1 MSKHRDSYADQ
12 PWPFELGGLS
22 EYSVT
27 ACDCQLRHD
36 LGVKMPKKNQI
47 ISEYL
52 LVIMN
57 ISIIL
62 VKKSYALC
70 KLGGLFIMSIFL
82 ACTKFV
88 EGSSNAHQQ
97 NQSFS

>member
-57 ISIIL
+57 ISLKFVI
-62 VKKSYALC
+62 YCHALC
-70 KLGGLFIMSIFL
+70 KSGGLFIMSDFL
-82 ACTKFV
+82 ACTKLV
-88 EGSSNAHQQ
+88 EG
-97 NQSFS
+97 